1 MGRKLWLFVLLAA
14 TARTIA
20 GQECTNTVLVSF
32 YDQLTTS
39 EIETLNTNDIEV
51 RMAGSSLPVLSF
63 SRDFSNRLL
72 ILLETDGASK
82 SDKLGDLVIAVT
94 RQART
99 APDGKPVAFGIFA
112 QKSVFTKGFFSDPE
126 KRTAAVNDV
135 IEEAGSMGQRVALW
149 DSLHAALQQF
159 GPHQPGDTVL
169 LIGDPYDDI
178 SHHKADDVEKE
189 YLTSGTRFFMMRRMH
204 ASHVDRD
211 FSWSTHEL
219 EKTVL
224 ERMTQE
230 TGGLLSEYVPS
241 LIRFAWAGYMV
252 TVQLPPGMDK
262 PHKWKVQ
269 FRGPAV
275 RMHRKT
281 NFYYPVLLP
290 PCDSR
295 AAATKEAADRR
306 PNDGRPNQGKPD
318 GIVSKK

>member
-1 MGRKLWLFVLLAA
+1 MGRRLWLFVLLAA
-14 TARTIA
+14 TARSIA
-20 GQECTNTVLVSF
+20 AQECTNTVLVSF
-32 YDQLTTS
+32 YDQLTTNEIQTLKSDDVQIRMSGS
-39 EIETLNTNDIEV
+39 E
-51 RMAGSSLPVLSF
+51 LPVLGF
-63 SRDFSNRLL
+63 SRDFNNRLL
-72 ILLETDGASK
+72 ILLETEGAAK
-82 SDKLGDLVIAVT
+82 NEKLSDLVEMVT
-94 RQART
+94 RQARS
-99 APDGKPVAFGIFA
+99 APDGKPVAFGIFS
-112 QKSVFTKGFFSDPE
+112 QKAIFTKGFLGDE
-126 KRTAAVNDV
+126 KKRTAAINDV
-135 IEEAGSMGQRVALW
+135 IEEAGSLGKRVALW
-149 DSLHAALQQF
+149 DSLHAALEQF

-178 SHHKADDVEKE
+178 SHHKADNVEKE
-189 YLTSGTRFFMMRRMH
+189 YLATGTRFFMMRRMH

-252 TVQLPPGMDK
+252 TVKLPPGMDK

-275 RMHRKT
+275 RTHRKT

-290 PCDSR
+290 PCNSR
-295 AAATKEAADRR
+295 AAATQEAANGR
-306 PNDGRPNQGKPD
+306 PNDGRTNQAKPD